1 MRVYRV
7 AYLEGD
13 SGSGPMVRLP
23 YRQGHKVPGP
33 VRYEWCGSLAEAR
46 RLVRDVVRAGKCEK
60 GDVPTITSMYVPTKK
75 DGLVS
80 FLNQQARYVRGM

>member
-13 SGSGPMVRLP
+13 SGSGPMVRL
-23 YRQGHKVPGP
+23 PGP